1 MLWVF
6 FLTGSPSHSHKSGS
20 RYQRANG
27 ASRGGVWSG
36 RLISWLPSN
45 REIPSGG
52 DTGSFVAEEMA
63 RFGMLEAAQR
73 DEVFIPSKPLELG
86 EISWSQNP
94 LQ

>member
-6 FLTGSPSHSHKSGS
+6 FLRESSSHSHKSGS

-27 ASRGGVWSG
+27 ASRGGVWSE
-36 RLISWLPSN
+36 RLISWLLFD

-52 DTGSFVAEEMA
+52 DTRSFVAKKMA

-73 DEVFIPSKPLELG
+73 DEMFIPSKPLELG